1 MVDALSACQGLAAS
15 QPAKSKL
22 GDPLQTA
29 LHFPLEQAE
38 AAFVERGCKKLKR
51 GRWQAC
57 CKRMSV
63 REDVLNRTVTLTV
76 AILVASMVVGQ
87 YSADARADNKVISLL
102 WANTTKVEDFGK
114 KPRAV
119 TSGFDKESSSPGK
132 FEWKADQDSPLLVY
146 DLKQQG
152 IVNKETLFGI
162 WTYGGRN
169 YKDREA
175 PREPWRDAFE
185 ALATLDGNR
194 DSSVSGREL
203 QLVSLWFDRNRDAQ
217 AQRDEVVPAAQ
228 AGLAEISLRGNPQ
241 SLSDDSRYYRQG
253 YRRYTTKGEL
263 LTGPSISWVV
273 ASLDKKP
280 TPTSTAS
287 PVPPAAVV
295 PAIVPSTALPAA
307 DVARIESEAPAR
319 EGEKTPDADS
329 GIANSNFTSLDE
341 HPSRRFN
348 GYWRWVQD
356 FDAPPDTGA
365 IQLEI
370 LENGEIR
377 GSSVSSVPSKDNQ
390 DPVLVA
396 RFFVLQGRVNGETG
410 EGISF
415 KTLASDPK
423 QESSSVATIVER
435 GGKTFLKGSTTANV
449 VDSDGIRRE
458 VTSEWLAVKSDA
470 PH

>member
-1 MVDALSACQGLAAS
+1 
-15 QPAKSKL
+15 
-22 GDPLQTA
+22 
-29 LHFPLEQAE
+29 
-38 AAFVERGCKKLKR
+38 
-51 GRWQAC
+51 
-57 CKRMSV
+57 
-63 REDVLNRTVTLTV
+63 
-76 AILVASMVVGQ
+76 
-87 YSADARADNKVISLL
+87 
-102 WANTTKVEDFGK
+102 
-114 KPRAV
+114 
-119 TSGFDKESSSPGK
+119 
-132 FEWKADQDSPLLVY
+132 
-146 DLKQQG
+146 
-152 IVNKETLFGI
+152 
-162 WTYGGRN
+162 
-169 YKDREA
+169 
-175 PREPWRDAFE
+175 
-185 ALATLDGNR
+185 
-194 DSSVSGREL
+194 
-203 QLVSLWFDRNRDAQ
+203 
-217 AQRDEVVPAAQ
+217 
-228 AGLAEISLRGNPQ
+228 
-241 SLSDDSRYYRQG
+241 
-253 YRRYTTKGEL
+253 
-263 LTGPSISWVV
+263 
-273 ASLDKKP
+273 
-280 TPTSTAS
+280 
-287 PVPPAAVV
+287 
-295 PAIVPSTALPAA
+295 VPSTALPAA